1 MTGDRLLERISSMA
15 DRFENH
21 AVGLN
26 SPAVR
31 AVAITPDDVGELN
44 APLRGYTV
52 GGTGDVAVV
61 FVDDTTS
68 VVLAGRVV
76 GVDYGG
82 RIKKILATGTTATNI
97 VGFL

>member
-1 MTGDRLLERISSMA
+1 MA

-21 AVGLN
+21 TVGLS

-31 AVAITPDDVGELN
+31 AVTITPNDSGELS

-52 GGTGDVAVV
+52 GGAGDVAVV
-61 FVDDTTS
+61 FVDDTAS
-68 VVLAGRVV
+68 VVLVGRIAGI
-76 GVDYGG
+76 DYGG
-82 RIKKILATGTTATNI
+82 RIKKILATGTTATAI

>member
-1 MTGDRLLERISSMA
+1 MA

-21 AVGLN
+21 TVGLS

-31 AVAITPDDVGELN
+31 AVAITPDDSAELN

-61 FVDDTTS
+61 FVDDTAS
-68 VVLAGRVV
+68 VVLVGRIA

-82 RIKKILATGTTATNI
+82 RIKKILQAGTTATDI
-97 VGFL
+97 VGYL

>member
-1 MTGDRLLERISSMA
+1 MA

-31 AVAITPDDVGELN
+31 AVTITPNDSVELSS
-44 APLRGYTV
+44 PLRGYTV
-52 GGTGDVAVV
+52 GGGGDIVVV
-61 FVDDTTS
+61 FVDDTES
-68 VVLAGRVV
+68 VVLPARIA

-82 RIKKILATGTTATNI
+82 RIKKILASGTTATTI
-97 VGFL
+97 LGFL

>member
-1 MTGDRLLERISSMA
+1 MV

-31 AVAITPDDVGELN
+31 AVTITPNDAVEFSS
-44 APLRGYTV
+44 PLRGYTV
-52 GGTGDVAVV
+52 GGSGDVAVV
-61 FVDDTTS
+61 FVDDTES
-68 VVLAGRVV
+68 VVLPARIAGVN
-76 GVDYGG
+76 YGG
-82 RIKKILATGTTATNI
+82 RIKKILATGTTAITI